1 MSGFRKNV
9 ALEMVGGKGK
19 RQRLWEE
26 IRSRKGKT
34 WTRAELCDKTRINDG
49 TADTYL
55 ACLLAGG
62 IIDVDHVDEPVYRGV
77 AKGKVHYRLVR
88 DVGAEA
94 PRLNKKGE
102 PVTQGLAQEQMWRTL
117 RLLKT
122 DCNARELAAHAS
134 TPSVVVAAS
143 AASDYLQML
152 DAAGYLDC
160 TREHHHHPG
169 KRGGIQ
175 AKRYRL
181 KPVRNTGPRPPMVCR
196 TKAVFDPNE
205 NRIVWQPVVTE
216 EDAIYG
222 R

>member
-1 MSGFRKNV
+1 MHGFRKNV
-9 ALEMVGGKGK
+9 TLEMVGGKGK

-26 IRSRKGKT
+26 IQRRKGKT
-34 WTRAELCDKTRINDG
+34 WSRNDLCDKTGINEG

-62 IIDVDHVDEPVYRGV
+62 IIEVDHVDAPTYRGV
-77 AKGKVHYRLVR
+77 AKGKVHYKMVR

-117 RLLKT
+117 RMLKT
-122 DCNARELAAHAS
+122 DINARELAAHAS
-134 TPSVVVAAS
+134 TEAVPVAHT
-143 AASDYLQML
+143 AASDYLRTL

-160 TREHHHHPG
+160 TREQRHNP
-169 KRGGIQ
+169 KMRGGSQ
-175 AKRYRL
+175 AMRYRL
-181 KPVRNTGPRPPMVCR
+181 KVARNTGPRPPMICR
-196 TKAVFDPNE
+196 TRAVFDPNE
-205 NRIVWQPVVTE
+205 NRIVWQPEVTE

-222 R
+222 